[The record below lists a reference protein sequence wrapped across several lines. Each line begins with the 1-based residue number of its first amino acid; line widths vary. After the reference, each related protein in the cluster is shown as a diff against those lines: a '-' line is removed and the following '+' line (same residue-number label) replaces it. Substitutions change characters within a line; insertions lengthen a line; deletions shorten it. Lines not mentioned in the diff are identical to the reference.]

1 MGRSHA
7 RSYNLYLPSDAGDS
21 DILRRRNQTLSARV
35 KELEIELAR
44 AKATTGVSP
53 SASDRRTDDE
63 ETVYNHDENSLIET
77 FGTLTIEGT

>member
-1 MGRSHA
+1 
-7 RSYNLYLPSDAGDS
+7 
-21 DILRRRNQTLSARV
+21 V